1 MTYVM
6 NRIVCTKKAT
16 VLVNIIEQWLMIISC
31 VVYIACCI
39 IKTKIKLVINLTA
52 KKTSF
57 LCKAEQSLVVK
68 TLPP

>member
-31 VVYIACCI
+31 VVYIACCTH
-39 IKTKIKLVINLTA
+39 KNTVLYYKN
-52 KKTSF
+52 
-57 LCKAEQSLVVK
+57 
-68 TLPP
+68 